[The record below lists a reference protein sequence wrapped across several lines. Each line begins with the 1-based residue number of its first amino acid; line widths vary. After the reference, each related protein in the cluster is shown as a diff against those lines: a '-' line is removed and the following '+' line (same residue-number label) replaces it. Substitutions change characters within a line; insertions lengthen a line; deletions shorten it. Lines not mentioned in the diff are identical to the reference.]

1 MTPPPRPAPGDLWV
15 ASTLVTDRTHRL
27 GLSRLW
33 LLGPDL
39 ALRHEIATGDFGMV
53 SGLGRDPRS
62 GVLWALDPTARTI
75 SRVAPDGGLLPRI
88 AIAPGRGLGSIQF
101 LPDGGFVCGEHLSG
115 DRPPFWG
122 DGRLFEFDAEGR
134 LVRLHRPQI
143 NGGVSGFL
151 GLTHIALLPDGR
163 TLAYVSETGN
173 TVYRWDVREG
183 RQLAP
188 LYVRE
193 DPPGMVFGLAALAGG
208 DVLVACGTELRRI
221 TAQGVA
227 ARRYLLPEGR
237 GWSFLTPSRDG
248 ASVWCGD
255 FFGGVIA
262 RIDLES
268 GDILASAKFDAPFGL
283 TSIAEVAA

>member
-1 MTPPPRPAPGDLWV
+1 METRMTSPPRPAPGDLWL
-15 ASTLVTDRTHRL
+15 ASTLVTDKTHRL

-39 ALRHEIATGDFGMV
+39 TLKHEIATGDYGMV

-75 SRVAPDGGLLPRI
+75 SRVGADGGLLPRI

-101 LPDGGFVCGEHLSG
+101 LPEGGFVCGEHLCG
-115 DRPPFWG
+115 DQPPFWG
-122 DGRLFEFDAEGR
+122 DGRLLEFDAEGR

-163 TLAYVSETGN
+163 TLAY
-173 TVYRWDVREG
+173 
-183 RQLAP
+183 
-188 LYVRE
+188 
-193 DPPGMVFGLAALAGG
+193 
-208 DVLVACGTELRRI
+208 LV
-221 TAQGVA
+221 
-227 ARRYLLPEGR
+227 PEGR
-237 GWSFLTPSRDG
+237 GWSFLTPSHDG

-268 GDILASAKFDAPFGL
+268 GDILASARFDAPFGL